1 MQKRPIYPVHPGEI
15 LADELAELNT
25 SPTELARELHVP
37 ANRISQLVAGKR
49 AMTADT
55 ALRLERWLGVS
66 AAFWMNLQKRYELD
80 LAREKSDEIL
90 KTIQPLPQ
98 ASRKLEAQQL

>member
-1 MQKRPIYPVHPGEI
+1 MRKRPIYPIHPGEI
-15 LADELAELNT
+15 LADELVELNK

-80 LAREKSDEIL
+80 IAREKSDEIL

-98 ASRKLEAQQL
+98 ASRKLKVQQL

>member
-1 MQKRPIYPVHPGEI
+1 VRKRPIYPIHPGEI

-25 SPTELARELHVP
+25 SPTELARALHVP